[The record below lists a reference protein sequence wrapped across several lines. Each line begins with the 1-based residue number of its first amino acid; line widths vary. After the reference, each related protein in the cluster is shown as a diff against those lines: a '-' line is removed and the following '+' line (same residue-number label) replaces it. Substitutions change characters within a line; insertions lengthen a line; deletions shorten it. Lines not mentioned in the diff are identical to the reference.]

1 MEIKIVRSSRRL
13 RTVSG
18 RLIKDTL
25 LINAPLVL
33 SKEKLDK
40 IVADF
45 KQKFE
50 RKIIKNNL
58 DKSDDLVAR
67 AARINEKYF
76 LNKLKIRSI
85 QYVTGQNSRFGCC
98 NYHTADIRIS
108 HKVGL
113 MPEWVR
119 DYVVLHE
126 MAHLVEP
133 NHGLAFWEI
142 VNRYKL
148 SERAKGFLMG
158 SGFNSNDYAE

>member
-119 DYVVLHE
+119 DYVVLH
-126 MAHLVEP
+126 
-133 NHGLAFWEI
+133 
-142 VNRYKL
+142 
-148 SERAKGFLMG
+148 
-158 SGFNSNDYAE
+158 

>member
-1 MEIKIVRSSRRL
+1 MEIKIVRSRRRL

-18 RLIKDTL
+18 RLVKDTL
-25 LINAPLVL
+25 LIHVPLIL
-33 SKEKLDK
+33 SKERLDK
-40 IVADF
+40 IVSDF

-50 RKIIKNNL
+50 RKIIKDSL
-58 DKSDDLVAR
+58 DKSDDLAAR

-76 LNKLKIRSI
+76 SNKLKINSI

-98 NYHTADIRIS
+98 NYNTADIRIS

-133 NHGLAFWEI
+133 NHGGAFWEM

-148 SERAKGFLMG
+148 TERAKGFLMAT
-158 SGFNSNDYAE
+158 GFNFEND